1 MQKKTAQA
9 VRCDVAVLGGGVSGV
24 SRGTLAAARQG
35 NTCCLWSG
43 RIFWAECLCR
53 AWGLLALK
61 TARAIRS

>member
-24 SRGTLAAARQG
+24 VAALAAAH
-35 NTCCLWSG
+35 TCCLWSG